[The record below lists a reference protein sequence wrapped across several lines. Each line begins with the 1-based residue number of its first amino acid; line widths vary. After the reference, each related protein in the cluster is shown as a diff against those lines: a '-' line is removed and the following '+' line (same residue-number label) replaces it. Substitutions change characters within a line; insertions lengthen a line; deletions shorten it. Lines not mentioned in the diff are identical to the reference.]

1 MIEDQRPC
9 GIGTTAALFVALAIA
24 MAEPS
29 MADAIAIAP
38 LDEALT
44 FARSGDGESARL
56 IAVKGYT
63 NGRVT
68 GADITNLLVGPRED
82 AIDLFNRL
90 GYDALRTAIEAAA
103 TSIEVGREKL
113 GMPVRLRSEHIAVG
127 TNYRE
132 HAEESTVE
140 GGPFLFPKYVAPT
153 PARAPVAAG
162 DALLDFEVELCLVAL
177 APMQEGAPLAGGL
190 MLCNDF
196 TDRATLLRNVD
207 PSDPQSGKG
216 FTSGKSATGYLPVG
230 DLLVVPRDLAAFI
243 DDLTLQ
249 LSVNGEER
257 QRARATEWIWDFDE
271 ILRQA
276 RARRDVT
283 WTYWGG
289 TARLP
294 IDAAGTIP
302 ERTLILAGTPAG
314 TVFNGLVWSDY
325 ALGAFDWIVDLG
337 QQSIVHQVIE
347 RYIARR
353 QAQRIY
359 LQPGDVATINVD
371 RLGTLQN
378 TVSGPS

>member
-1 MIEDQRPC
+1 MLSDAKLLLL
-9 GIGTTAALFVALAIA
+9 AALFLA

-29 MADAIAIAP
+29 MADSNPATIAIAP

-44 FARSGDGESARL
+44 FARTGDGARL
-56 IAVKGYT
+56 IAVTSYT

-68 GADITNLLVGPRED
+68 GTDITNLLNNPQED
-82 AIDLFNRL
+82 AIDLVNRHD
-90 GYDALRTAIEAAA
+90 YAALRTAIEAAE
-103 TSIEVGREKL
+103 TPIEVGSEAL
-113 GMPVRLRSEHIAVG
+113 GMPVRLGSEHIAVG

-140 GGPFLFPKYVAPT
+140 GGPFLFAKYVAPT
-153 PARAPVAAG
+153 SARASVPA
-162 DALLDFEVELCLVAL
+162 DEALLDFEVELCLVAL
-177 APMQEGAPLAGGL
+177 APMREGAALAGGL

-207 PSDPQSGKG
+207 AADPQSGNG
-216 FTSGKSATGYLPVG
+216 FTSGKSAPGYLPVG
-230 DLLVVPRDLAAFI
+230 DLFVVPRDLNAFI
-243 DDLTLQ
+243 DGLTLQ
-249 LSVNGEER
+249 LSVNGKER

-283 WTYWGG
+283 WAYWGG

-325 ALGAFDWIVDLG
+325 ALGAFDWIIDLG

-359 LQPGDVATINVD
+359 LQPDDVVSIEVD
-371 RLGTLQN
+371 RLGTLAN
-378 TVSGPS
+378 TIRGPS